1 MWHKSK
7 GALNITAKKNE
18 VKKLL
23 TVCEFNVQFKR
34 LLCISMEN
42 NFYYSN
48 PNMVDL
54 LPVVYKVS
62 LRNQNIS

>member
-7 GALNITAKKNE
+7 VALNITAKKNE

-62 LRNQNIS
+62 L